1 MNRILDALRTP
12 SAMLVALLLA
22 LVAQLE
28 HTAQVFMQTVNATG
42 DGAQVHAYA
51 FAIAVETAV
60 LLFVLHGHKRIS
72 YGFAVA
78 TFATNLSYYAM
89 HGVDLTSITGAPAW
103 LMAGLLPAAIV
114 GYSHTIADTPEGK
127 HAAKPAAATQ
137 RRRWQFWRKPLESPT
152 TATVG
157 TGTTNAPTATPAQSG
172 GHSEG
177 AGVVALP
184 AEQASETSAA
194 PEGARQVKAT
204 KKPVKKAKA
213 TQRPTPDQ
221 RRNQIAEW
229 QLQSPQQVMDAFGV
243 GKRTADE
250 DLAWVRKNAM
260 NTNGVAK

>member
-72 YGFAVA
+72 YGFAIA

-89 HGVDLTSITGAPAW
+89 HGVDLTSIAGAPAW

-114 GYSHTIADTPEGK
+114 GYSHTIADVPHGATP
-127 HAAKPAAATQ
+127 AQPAATTTP
-137 RRRWQFWRKPLESPT
+137 RRWQFWRKPAESTTTDNLARAAVQTPT
-152 TATVG
+152 ARPSATSG
-157 TGTTNAPTATPAQSG
+157 HPDATPA
-172 GHSEG
+172 
-177 AGVVALP
+177 
-184 AEQASETSAA
+184 AA
-194 PEGARQVKAT
+194 PEPAAAPKQ
-204 KKPVKKAKA
+204 PE
-213 TQRPTPDQ
+213 PD
-221 RRNQIAEW
+221 AM
-229 QLQSPQQVMDAFGV
+229 PQPD
-243 GKRTADE
+243 KRTQAMQLRDE
-250 DLAWVRKNAM
+250 GYTAAEIAKMTDAKYSTVQSWLRRATAQ
-260 NTNGVAK
+260 TNGVH